1 MKINNI
7 SISIKNILDRI
18 LALIGIIAIS
28 PILFI
33 TAFII
38 KIESEGPIIFKQD
51 RVGKDGKI
59 FKVYKF
65 RSMIE
70 NAQYIG
76 AGLYF
81 EGEDDPR
88 ITKSGKFIRKTSI
101 DELPQLFNVL
111 KGEMS
116 LVGPRPLLKITI
128 DEMTDRQRR
137 RLLMKPGMTGLAQI
151 NGRNELSIKER
162 IENDLEYIE
171 NYSLILDVKIILRTI
186 GVVLLRKGIRMDQSK
201 SDVEKI

>member
-116 LVGPRPLLKITI
+116 LVGPRPLLKITT

>member
-116 LVGPRPLLKITI
+116 LVGPRPLLKITT
-128 DEMTDRQRR
+128 DEMTDRQRK